1 MALGRTA
8 RYYRENPEAREVH
21 RKTSAKHAAKPA
33 AKKKR
38 AEANKYNREKGTYG
52 NGDGL
57 DASHKGGKVVG
68 LEKAK
73 INRARGGAKKR

>member
-1 MALGRTA
+1 MGLGKTALF
-8 RYYRENPEAREVH
+8 YRSNPEAREVH

-33 AKKKR
+33 AVKKR
-38 AEANKYNREKGTYG
+38 TEANKYNREKGTYG

-73 INRARGGAKKR
+73 TNRARGGSKKR

>member
-1 MALGRTA
+1 MALGKTA
-8 RYYRENPEAREVH
+8 KYYRENKEARLKHKE
-21 RKTSAKHAAKPA
+21 TSKKHAAKPK

-57 DASHKGGKVVG
+57 DASHRGGKIFG
-68 LEKAK
+68 FEKART
-73 INRARGGAKKR
+73 NRARGGKDKK